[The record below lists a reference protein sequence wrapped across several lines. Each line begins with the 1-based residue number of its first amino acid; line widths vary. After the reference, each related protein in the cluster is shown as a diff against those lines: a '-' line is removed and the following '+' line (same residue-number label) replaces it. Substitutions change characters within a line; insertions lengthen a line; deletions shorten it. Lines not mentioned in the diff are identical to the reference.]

1 MVICFHVRPL
11 GPYMLI
17 CSCVL
22 SVASEQSSSDCVFNL
37 LIVNV
42 SLLGFPVLPL
52 LLVIK
57 H

>member
-1 MVICFHVRPL
+1 MKICFHVRPL

-17 CSCVL
+17 CY
-22 SVASEQSSSDCVFNL
+22 CVFNL

>member
-22 SVASEQSSSDCVFNL
+22 SVASEQSSSDCVFKLKFNL
-37 LIVNV
+37 
-42 SLLGFPVLPL
+42 SLLGFSVFSL
-52 LLVIK
+52 LLVIE